1 MMISIGLF
9 RFDAAVADGL
19 AGIGGELGRR
29 RLVGCS
35 CENLF
40 MNLPDGVALR
50 PLDMNRDPRGS
61 FTEVFREEWD
71 TGISPVQWNIVSSE
85 VGTLRGVHVHIRHD
99 DYLTTLRGQAS
110 VGLRDLR
117 RGSPTEGMSA
127 LVELAEDPLTA
138 LLIPHGVAHGFYFAE
153 PSLHLYGVTKYWDV
167 GDELACHWAD
177 PQLEIP
183 WPAVPTLVS
192 ERDSTAPSLA
202 ELLDEL
208 EPLQPFRT
216 QEPLV
221 ASS

>member
-1 MMISIGLF
+1 M
-9 RFDAAVADGL
+9 AV
-19 AGIGGELGRR
+19 
-29 RLVGCS
+29 
-35 CENLF
+35 
-40 MNLPDGVALR
+40 MNLPEGVALR
-50 PLDMNRDPRGS
+50 PLDMNRDFRGS
-61 FTEVFREEWD
+61 FTEVFREEWE

-85 VGTLRGVHVHIRHD
+85 AGTLRGVHVHIRHD
-99 DYLTTLRGQAS
+99 DYLTTLRGRAS

-127 LVELAEDPLTA
+127 LVELAGDPLTA

-177 PQLEIP
+177 PELEIP

-192 ERDSTAPSLA
+192 ERDSMAPSLA

-208 EPLQPFRT
+208 EPSQPFRT

>member
-1 MMISIGLF
+1 MPG
-9 RFDAAVADGL
+9 VADTGW
-19 AGIGGELGRR
+19 AGIAGDLGGTFPSDAHATMRP
-29 RLVGCS
+29 
-35 CENLF
+35 

-50 PLDMNRDPRGS
+50 PLDMNRDLRGS
-61 FTEVFREEWD
+61 FTEVFRDEWD

-85 VGTLRGVHVHIRHD
+85 AGTLRGVHVHIRHD
-99 DYLTTLRGQAS
+99 DYLTTLRGRAS

-183 WPAVPTLVS
+183 WPALPTLVS

-208 EPLQPFRT
+208 EPSQPFRT
-216 QEPLV
+216 QEFLV

>member
-1 MMISIGLF
+1 MTETGW
-9 RFDAAVADGL
+9 
-19 AGIGGELGRR
+19 AGIGDDLGRAFPSDAR
-29 RLVGCS
+29 ATMRP
-35 CENLF
+35 

-50 PLDMNRDPRGS
+50 PLDMNRDLRGS

-85 VGTLRGVHVHIRHD
+85 AGTLRGVHVHIRHD
-99 DYLTTLRGQAS
+99 DYLTTLRGRAS

-127 LVELAEDPLTA
+127 LVELAEEPLTA

-177 PQLEIP
+177 PRLEIP
-183 WPAVPTLVS
+183 WPAMPTLVS

-208 EPLQPFRT
+208 EPSQPFRT